1 MNIFDVAVMSLVEG
15 LTEFLPISSTG
26 HLILTANILKIPQ
39 SGFVK
44 TFEIAIQAGAILSVV
59 VLYGRKFFQDRDLLK
74 KICVAFIPTAFF
86 GFALYKIIRTL
97 LLGNVQ
103 ITLATLFFGGVALLA
118 LEWFFGKKE
127 QKGSLSTLSYK
138 QAFFIGLLQ
147 AVSAVPGVSRSA
159 ATIIGGLFAGLD
171 RKSAVE
177 FSFFL
182 AVPTMIAATGFD
194 LMQNGSSFNGSE
206 IQLLLLG
213 FVLSFISALVAIR
226 WFVAFVQRS
235 TFVPFALYR
244 IVLSVALFF
253 FL

>member
-103 ITLATLFFGGVALLA
+103 ITL
-118 LEWFFGKKE
+118 
-127 QKGSLSTLSYK
+127 SYK

-194 LMQNGSSFNGSE
+194 LMQNGS
-206 IQLLLLG
+206 
-213 FVLSFISALVAIR
+213 
-226 WFVAFVQRS
+226 
-235 TFVPFALYR
+235 
-244 IVLSVALFF
+244 
-253 FL
+253 